1 MKPLAPVTNK
11 FKFILSYTRIGRK
24 DSDYSVETARK
35 GLFFYFFK
43 PQQTQRP
50 TDQRPLPNP
59 PHVGRAYLTDGNRQ
73 KTVECFTLDG
83 LPQPLQRE
91 GSANSRRPLPNP
103 PHVGRAYLTDRNR
116 QKKAECFT
124 FHMKLHYLPLSL
136 LTSHSTL
143 LYVFLGRLRPLC
155 LYPDNK
161 EICPYVFMSKNTQSE
176 KTCPYV
182 LRTSCLYVLKTKAVL
197 LPCNRGSFVLQSW
210 PFGNVKAGLWLSTLL
225 PFCLSCSPLL

>member
-50 TDQRPLPNP
+50 TDQRP
-59 PHVGRAYLTDGNRQ
+59 
-73 KTVECFTLDG
+73 DG
-83 LPQPLQRE
+83 LPRPLQRE

-103 PHVGRAYLTDRNR
+103 PHVGRAYLTDGNR

-176 KTCPYV
+176 KTCLYA